1 MRRRTALIGAANGKT
16 LIVPGRRLVPI
27 CSGKIRRMKL
37 LAFDTSTHWLTVG
50 CGDGNAFVART
61 EDAGN
66 GHSERLLPL
75 IHTLLAEA
83 GYTLATLDGIAFGAG
98 PGAFTGVR
106 IACGVA
112 QGLALGADRPLLPV
126 CTLEAI
132 AQMAWHA
139 HAAPAVIA
147 CMDARM
153 REAYAAAY
161 RRDGDRWREVK
172 APEVATP
179 DAIAR
184 PIDMVEWFGAGDGFA
199 SYPLLA
205 ARLKLRAH
213 DATARPDARAI
224 AELAAPRFAAGEGV
238 DAAAARP
245 LYVRHRVA
253 LTTAERA
260 AGARL

>member
-1 MRRRTALIGAANGKT
+1 
-16 LIVPGRRLVPI
+16 
-27 CSGKIRRMKL
+27 MKL
-37 LAFDTSTHWLTVG
+37 LAFDTSTRWLTVG
-50 CGDGNAFVART
+50 CGDGNAFLART
-61 EDAGN
+61 EDVGN

-75 IHTLLAEA
+75 VHALLAEA

-126 CTLEAI
+126 CTLEAM

-139 HAAPAVIA
+139 YATPAVVA
-147 CMDARM
+147 CLDARM
-153 REAYAAAY
+153 REVYVAAY
-161 RRDGDRWREVK
+161 VRDGARWREVK
-172 APEVATP
+172 RPEVAKP
-179 DAIAR
+179 DAVTR
-184 PIDMVEWFGAGDGFA
+184 PIESADWFGAGDGFA
-199 SYPLLA
+199 SYPALA
-205 ARLKLRAH
+205 AQLRLSAH
-213 DATARPDARAI
+213 DAATRPDARAI

-260 AGARL
+260 AGATL

>member
-1 MRRRTALIGAANGKT
+1 
-16 LIVPGRRLVPI
+16 
-27 CSGKIRRMKL
+27 MKL
-37 LAFDTSTHWLTVG
+37 LAFDTSTRWLSVG
-50 CGDGNAFVART
+50 CGDANAFVART
-61 EDAGN
+61 EDVGN

-75 IHTLLAEA
+75 VHALLAEA

-126 CTLEAI
+126 CTLEAM

-139 HAAPAVIA
+139 HAATAVVA
-147 CMDARM
+147 SLDARM
-153 REAYAAAY
+153 REVYVAAY
-161 RRDGDRWREVK
+161 VREAGLWREAK
-172 APEVATP
+172 APEVSKP
-179 DAIAR
+179 DAVA
-184 PIDMVEWFGAGDGFA
+184 PPAGASGWFGAGDGFA
-199 SYPLLA
+199 AYPALAPQLKLA
-205 ARLKLRAH
+205 AI
-213 DATARPDARAI
+213 DAAIRPDARAI

-260 AGARL
+260 AGATL

>member
-1 MRRRTALIGAANGKT
+1 
-16 LIVPGRRLVPI
+16 
-27 CSGKIRRMKL
+27 MKL
-37 LAFDTSTHWLTVG
+37 LAFDTSTHWLSVG
-50 CGDGNAFVART
+50 CGDGNAFLVRN
-61 EDAGN
+61 EDVGN

-75 IHTLLAEA
+75 IHALLAET
-83 GYTLATLDGIAFGAG
+83 GYTLSMLDGIAFGAG

-126 CTLEAI
+126 CTLEAL

-139 HAAPAVIA
+139 HAVPAVVA
-147 CMDARM
+147 CLDARM
-153 REAYAAAY
+153 REVYTAAY
-161 RRDGDRWREVK
+161 LRDGDRWRETRP
-172 APEVATP
+172 PEVAKP
-179 DAIAR
+179 DTITR
-184 PIDMVEWFGAGDGFA
+184 PVGDAGWMGAGDGFA

-205 ARLKLRAH
+205 AQLQLSLH
-213 DATARPDARAI
+213 DAAIRPDARAI

>member
-1 MRRRTALIGAANGKT
+1 
-16 LIVPGRRLVPI
+16 
-27 CSGKIRRMKL
+27 MKL
-37 LAFDTSTHWLTVG
+37 LAFDTSTRWLTVG
-50 CGDGNAFVART
+50 CGDADVFVART
-61 EDAGN
+61 EDVGN

-75 IHTLLAEA
+75 IHALLAEV

-126 CTLEAI
+126 CTLESM

-139 HAAPAVIA
+139 YATPAVVT
-147 CMDARM
+147 CLDARM
-153 REAYAAAY
+153 REVYAAAY
-161 RRDGDRWREVK
+161 HRDGLRWREAK
-172 APEVATP
+172 PPEVAKP
-179 DAIAR
+179 DAVMR
-184 PIDMVEWFGAGDGFA
+184 PDDHADWFGAGDGFA
-199 SYPLLA
+199 VYPGLA
-205 ARLKLRAH
+205 AQLGLAAH
-213 DATARPDARAI
+213 DASVRPDARAI

-260 AGARL
+260 AGATL

>member
-1 MRRRTALIGAANGKT
+1 
-16 LIVPGRRLVPI
+16 
-27 CSGKIRRMKL
+27 MKL
-37 LAFDTSTHWLTVG
+37 LAFDTSTRWLTVG
-50 CGDGNAFVART
+50 CGDADAFLART
-61 EDAGN
+61 EDVGN

-75 IHTLLAEA
+75 VHSLLAEA

-106 IACGVA
+106 IACGAA

-139 HAAPAVIA
+139 YAAPAVVA
-147 CMDARM
+147 CLDARM
-153 REAYAAAY
+153 REVYAAAY
-161 RRDGDRWREVK
+161 VRDGARWREAKPPAVNR
-172 APEVATP
+172 P
-179 DAIAR
+179 DDVVR
-184 PIDMVEWFGAGDGFA
+184 PTESVDWFGAGDGFA
-199 SYPLLA
+199 SYPSLVEQLQ
-205 ARLKLRAH
+205 LSAH
-213 DATARPDARAI
+213 DSATRPDARAI

-260 AGARL
+260 AGATL